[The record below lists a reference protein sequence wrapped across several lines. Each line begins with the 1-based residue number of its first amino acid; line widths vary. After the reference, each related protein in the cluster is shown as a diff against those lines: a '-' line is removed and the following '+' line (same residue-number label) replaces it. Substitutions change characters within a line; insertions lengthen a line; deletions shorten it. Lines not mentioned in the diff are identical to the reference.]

1 MPPRIMREAIEG
13 IAERLEDDKYR
24 MEYGEA
30 AAQMGFAISL
40 TFARQERGLS
50 QQELADLLGVS
61 KKYVV
66 RLESGDANPSI
77 AKAGRIFA
85 ALWLTPID
93 KPFPLLKGYGPYE
106 PPREHVS
113 GQDAAPKQP
122 LDATDQAATKSA
134 QAGN

>member
-1 MPPRIMREAIEG
+1 MQYPDAIAR
-13 IAERLEDDKYR
+13 IAEEIEDIEAR

-30 AAQMGFAISL
+30 AAQMGFAIAL

-61 KKYVV
+61 KAYVV
-66 RLESGDANPSI
+66 RLESGEANPSI

-93 KPFPLLKGYGPYE
+93 KPFPLLRGYGPYE
-106 PPREHVS
+106 PPREYASAKGESQVK
-113 GQDAAPKQP
+113 AIP
-122 LDATDQAATKSA
+122 KSA
-134 QAGN
+134 QEGD

>member
-1 MPPRIMREAIEG
+1 MEYPDAIAR
-13 IAERLEDDKYR
+13 IAEEIEDDEER
-24 MEYGEA
+24 MGYGEEA
-30 AAQMGFAISL
+30 AKVRFALAL

-61 KKYVV
+61 KAYVV
-66 RLESGDANPSI
+66 RLESGEANPSI

-106 PPREHVS
+106 PPREYKPEAEIVHEKTT
-113 GQDAAPKQP
+113 PK
-122 LDATDQAATKSA
+122 SER
-134 QAGN
+134 

>member
-1 MPPRIMREAIEG
+1 MREAIEG
-13 IAERLEDDKYR
+13 IAERLENDKYR

-30 AAQMGFAISL
+30 AAQMGFALAL

-61 KKYVV
+61 KAYVV
-66 RLESGDANPSI
+66 RLESGEANPSI

-106 PPREHVS
+106 PPRERNS
-113 GQDAAPKQP
+113 EPSAEAAHEKTTPR
-122 LDATDQAATKSA
+122 SER
-134 QAGN
+134 

>member
-1 MPPRIMREAIEG
+1 MMHTDV
-13 IAERLEDDKYR
+13 IAEIAKELEDDEER
-24 MEYGEA
+24 MEYGEVA
-30 AAQMGFAISL
+30 AKSSFALAL

-61 KKYVV
+61 KAYVV
-66 RLESGDANPSI
+66 RLESGEANPSV

-106 PPREHVS
+106 PPREYAKPKPES
-113 GQDAAPKQP
+113 QAKAAQEG
-122 LDATDQAATKSA
+122 S
-134 QAGN
+134 

>member
-1 MPPRIMREAIEG
+1 MKYPDA
-13 IAERLEDDKYR
+13 IAEIAKELEDDEER
-24 MEYGEA
+24 MEYGEVA
-30 AAQMGFAISL
+30 AKSSFGLAL

-61 KKYVV
+61 KAYVV
-66 RLESGDANPSI
+66 RLESGEANPSI

-106 PPREHVS
+106 PPREYAS
-113 GQDAAPKQP
+113 GQEAAP
-122 LDATDQAATKSA
+122 SA
-134 QAGN
+134 SEESGRKVER

>member
-1 MPPRIMREAIEG
+1 MLTDFSARL
-13 IAERLEDDKYR
+13 AEELADDDER
-24 MEYGEA
+24 MGYGEEA
-30 AAQMGFAISL
+30 AKVSFAIAL

-61 KKYVV
+61 KAYVV

-93 KPFPLLKGYGPYE
+93 QPFPLLKGYGPYE
-106 PPREHVS
+106 TPREYPADSVPEPAA
-113 GQDAAPKQP
+113 DASEQP
-122 LDATDQAATKSA
+122 AGAE

>member
-1 MPPRIMREAIEG
+1 MEYPDA
-13 IAERLEDDKYR
+13 IAEIAEEIEDPEAR
-24 MEYGEA
+24 MEFGEGA
-30 AAQMGFAISL
+30 ARVSFAIAL
-40 TFARQERGLS
+40 TFARQDRGLS

-66 RLESGDANPSI
+66 RLESGEANPSI

-106 PPREHVS
+106 PPREY
-113 GQDAAPKQP
+113 AALKPES
-122 LDATDQAATKSA
+122 QAQALPKSA
-134 QAGN
+134 QEGN

>member
-1 MPPRIMREAIEG
+1 MLIDV
-13 IAERLEDDKYR
+13 IAEIAEEIEDLEAR
-24 MEYGEA
+24 MEFGEA
-30 AAQMGFAISL
+30 AAKNGFAIAL
-40 TFARQERGLS
+40 TFARQERGMS

-61 KKYVV
+61 KAYVV

-106 PPREHVS
+106 PPREYATAQTDS
-113 GQDAAPKQP
+113 EAAHEKTIRK
-122 LDATDQAATKSA
+122 AER
-134 QAGN
+134 

>member
-1 MPPRIMREAIEG
+1 MLPRIMREAIEG
-13 IAERLEDDKYR
+13 IAERLEDNKYR

-30 AAQMGFAISL
+30 AAQMGFALAL
-40 TFARQERGLS
+40 TFARQERGMT
-50 QQELADLLGVS
+50 QQELADVLGVS
-61 KKYVV
+61 KAYVV

-106 PPREHVS
+106 PPREYAATPGQS
-113 GQDAAPKQP
+113 GRKAAP
-122 LDATDQAATKSA
+122 AE
-134 QAGN
+134 N

>member
-1 MPPRIMREAIEG
+1 MPYRDF
-13 IAERLEDDKYR
+13 IAHLAEELEDDEER
-24 MEYGEA
+24 MGYGEA
-30 AAQMGFAISL
+30 SAQTGFAIAL
-40 TFARQERGLS
+40 TFARQERGMT

-66 RLESGDANPSI
+66 RLESGEANPTI

-106 PPREHVS
+106 TPR
-113 GQDAAPKQP
+113 DAA
-122 LDATDQAATKSA
+122 TGTAAAEHPAREAA

>member
-1 MPPRIMREAIEG
+1 MLIDV
-13 IAERLEDDKYR
+13 IAEIAKEIEDIEAR

-30 AAQMGFAISL
+30 SAQMSFALAL

-66 RLESGDANPSI
+66 RLESGEANPSI

-93 KPFPLLKGYGPYE
+93 KPFPLLRGYGPYE

-113 GQDAAPKQP
+113 GQDAAQPAPKETGRK
-122 LDATDQAATKSA
+122 AER
-134 QAGN
+134 

>member
-13 IAERLEDDKYR
+13 IAERLGDDKYR

-30 AAQMGFAISL
+30 AAQMGFALAL

-50 QQELADLLGVS
+50 QQDLADLLGVS
-61 KKYVV
+61 KKYVA
-66 RLESGDANPSI
+66 RLENGDANPSI

-106 PPREHVS
+106 PPRESDS
-113 GQDAAPKQP
+113 GQDAAPEQP
-122 LDATDQAATKSA
+122 PDATDQAPAKSA

>member
-1 MPPRIMREAIEG
+1 MLIDA
-13 IAERLEDDKYR
+13 IAEIGKEIQDDEAR
-24 MEYGEA
+24 MEFGEA
-30 AAQMGFAISL
+30 SARINFALAL
-40 TFARQERGLS
+40 TFARQERGMT

-61 KKYVV
+61 KAYVV

-106 PPREHVS
+106 PPQEY
-113 GQDAAPKQP
+113 
-122 LDATDQAATKSA
+122 ATGPVKPEQSANEKSTRKA
-134 QAGN
+134 ER

>member
-1 MPPRIMREAIEG
+1 MKASRKDWEN
-13 IAERLEDDKYR
+13 DKYR

-30 AAQMGFAISL
+30 AAQMGFALAL

-50 QQELADLLGVS
+50 QQELADLLGIS
-61 KKYVV
+61 KTYVV
-66 RLESGDANPSI
+66 RLESGEANPSI

-106 PPREHVS
+106 PPREHK
-113 GQDAAPKQP
+113 PP
-122 LDATDQAATKSA
+122 A
-134 QAGN
+134 QAVHEKTTPQAER

>member
-1 MPPRIMREAIEG
+1 MEYPDAIAR
-13 IAERLEDDKYR
+13 IAEEIEDDEER
-24 MEYGEA
+24 MGYGEEA
-30 AAQMGFAISL
+30 AKVRFALAL

-61 KKYVV
+61 KAYVV
-66 RLESGDANPSI
+66 RLESGEANPSI

-106 PPREHVS
+106 PPRERNS
-113 GQDAAPKQP
+113 EPSAEAAHEKTTRK
-122 LDATDQAATKSA
+122 AKR
-134 QAGN
+134 

>member
-1 MPPRIMREAIEG
+1 MREAIEG
-13 IAERLEDDKYR
+13 IAERLENDKYR

-30 AAQMGFAISL
+30 AAQMGFALAL

-61 KKYVV
+61 KAYVV
-66 RLESGDANPSI
+66 RLESGEANPSI

-106 PPREHVS
+106 PPRERNS
-113 GQDAAPKQP
+113 EP
-122 LDATDQAATKSA
+122 SA
-134 QAGN
+134 EIAHEKTTPRSER

>member
-1 MPPRIMREAIEG
+1 MKYPNAVAR
-13 IAERLEDDKYR
+13 IAEEIEDLEAR
-24 MEYGEA
+24 MEFGEA
-30 AAQMGFAISL
+30 AAQMGFAIAL
-40 TFARQERGLS
+40 TFARQERGLT

-61 KKYVV
+61 KAYVV

-106 PPREHVS
+106 PPREYKPAPA
-113 GQDAAPKQP
+113 AAPEPAANAPEQP
-122 LDATDQAATKSA
+122 DKAA
-134 QAGN
+134 QAGD